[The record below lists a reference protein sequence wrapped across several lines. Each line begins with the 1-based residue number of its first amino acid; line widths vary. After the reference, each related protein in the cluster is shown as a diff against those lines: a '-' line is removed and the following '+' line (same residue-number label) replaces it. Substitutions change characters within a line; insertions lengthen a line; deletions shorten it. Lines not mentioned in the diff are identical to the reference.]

1 MKRLLLILCSLQILA
16 VSGCRETIPETVPDV
31 WLQGGMPG
39 PVERQGKGDSEDRIP
54 DFSRVG
60 YHYGDRDIPDI
71 AVVETITVEAVSK
84 AINSGETRDTTE
96 YIQTVIDRVG
106 RNGGGA
112 ILLKDGTY
120 NVSRILFLD
129 WDGTVLRGE
138 SRNGTVL
145 KSSDTTERPI
155 VFLGRSQEGRPCDM
169 ADVRHSSADGKS
181 VVTLKQLYPSVKSR
195 TCLPVCSAVADEYTP
210 VGREYLRV
218 ENPALFSAG
227 QTVLVYRPKT
237 MEWISDIGMD
247 RIPDNRTGVQVNAIQ
262 QWQYRKHDIF
272 FERRILD
279 VRGDSLFL
287 DAPVVMALDKAYGG
301 GAVYKMK
308 DYPRVRESGV
318 ESIGF
323 DARYDA
329 SVTYNYGG
337 GKKGGLQQVD
347 EAHAWSAVYLAAAEN
362 CWVRDV
368 NARHMGLSLAEIGDY
383 SIRITVCGCKSECPV
398 SALYGGRRYAY
409 LIGECELCLVRDC
422 TCDED
427 RHGCITNGHG
437 VAGPNVFYNCSG
449 THMHDAMGTHM
460 AWSMGTLFDNIST
473 DGGMAVED
481 RGYSGNGHGWS
492 GVNTVFWNV
501 TATSADSWCYV
512 VCQNPW
518 APDNTPSLPFASTHS
533 SGRNYAVGIV
543 GRRASYDQANV
554 KNAGN
559 ADYYNNLGL
568 SRPSG
573 LWYPE
578 VLPESRGTVHVSVF
592 DEEGRKKQWWPSL
605 TVESST
611 HPESLY
617 ISQLEDRHA
626 RGIYLGEL

>member
-1 MKRLLLILCSLQILA
+1 MKCRRLISFLLLAA
-16 VSGCRETIPETVPDV
+16 VSGCRQTAPDPASDV
-31 WLQGGMPG
+31 WMRAGMPG
-39 PVERQGKGDSEDRIP
+39 DIGRQSEEDDADRIP

-60 YHYGDRDIPDI
+60 YHYGDKAIPDLP
-71 AVVETITVEAVSK
+71 VVRTITPESVAAALS
-84 AINSGETRDTTE
+84 SGEAKDTTE
-96 YIQTVIDRVG
+96 YIQNVIDFVG
-106 RNGGGA
+106 GNGGGA
-112 ILLKDGTY
+112 VLLKNGTY

-138 SRNGTVL
+138 SRDGTVL
-145 KSSDTTERPI
+145 KSIDTNIRPI
-155 VFLGRSQEGRPCDM
+155 VFLGRSQEGRTCTLS
-169 ADVRHSSADGKS
+169 DVRHSSADGKS
-181 VVTLKQLYPSVKSR
+181 VVVLKYLYPSIKSR
-195 TCLPVCSAVADEYTP
+195 TSLSVGSAVADEYTP

-218 ENPALFSAG
+218 ENPGLFIPG
-227 QTVLVYRPKT
+227 QRVLVYRPKT
-237 MEWISDIGMD
+237 LEWISDIGMD
-247 RIPDNRTGVQVNAIQ
+247 KIADNREGEQVNDIQ
-262 QWQYRKHDIF
+262 QWQYRKRDIF

-301 GAVYKMK
+301 GVVYRMK
-308 DYPRVRESGV
+308 DYARVRESGV
-318 ESIGF
+318 ENIGF
-323 DARYDA
+323 DARFDA
-329 SVTYNYGG
+329 SVTHNYGG
-337 GKKGGLQQVD
+337 GKKGFVQQVD

-398 SALYGGRRYAY
+398 SALYGGRRYAF
-409 LIGECELCLVRDC
+409 LIGESELCLVRDC

-437 VAGPNVFYNCSG
+437 VAGPNVFYNCAG
-449 THMHDAMGTHM
+449 TNMHDAMGTHM

-492 GVNTVFWNV
+492 GANTVFWNV
-501 TATSADSWCYV
+501 TATSGDSWCYV

-518 APDNTPSLPFASTHS
+518 APDNTPSLSFSSTHS

-543 GRRASYDQANV
+543 GRRASYDQPNV
-554 KNAGN
+554 KNAGTG
-559 ADYYNNLGL
+559 DYYNTLGL

-573 LWYPE
+573 IWFPD
-578 VLPESRGTVHVSVF
+578 VLPGLEGREHVSVF
-592 DEEGRKKQWWPSL
+592 DAEGRKQSWWPRLS
-605 TVESST
+605 VESSSR
-611 HPESLY
+611 PESLY
-617 ISQLEDRHA
+617 ISQLEDRHS
-626 RGIYLGEL
+626 RGIFLGEL